1 MARPVIDLTGKRFG
15 SWTVLYRYSEHS
27 KSWPHIPYWV
37 CRCDCGFTDV
47 VLGSNL
53 RYGKSTAC
61 RRCRSDKMTEGV
73 KAYHRQ
79 NRMAKAGTIVYD

>member
-1 MARPVIDLTGKRFG
+1 MARQVIDLTGKRFG
-15 SWTVLYRYSEHS
+15 SWTVLYRYYENYTEP
-27 KSWPHIPYWV
+27 PHDPMWV
-37 CRCDCGFTDV
+37 CRCDCGETAIV
-47 VLGSNL
+47 HGGNL

-61 RRCRSDKMTEGV
+61 RRCRTDKMTEGV